1 MANQEQPQEV
11 STQDYLDA
19 IQEAKDSGKAISIN
33 FGDLPK
39 GVVAAAIQTKLHDG
53 LPSDYVDA
61 IGGAASKG
69 KTISLDFGQ
78 IKPAQAPAET
88 SMMDVAK
95 QAGTAAMNEIGAAPR
110 QQLFAP
116 PAEPLQPTSGN
127 PVMGALQ
134 AAGQTLQNPLRV
146 SPTISQPGQ
155 LVGQKVEDAIG
166 PNHPYLGKAA
176 GMVTSALL
184 DPQSYATMGE
194 NGFGLKMGGTK
205 PMPGGPENVL
215 FTPAELSGKTGS
227 STLEAALEKSPT
239 GGPVIDRFRAVRAK
253 NLSDF
258 IDSVQ
263 ERLGTTKSSNVAGDE
278 IKAALIKE
286 QTANKATASD
296 LYSQVPQD
304 VKVPVKEFTTT
315 YNDLMSE
322 LPDSI
327 KNIVKKHVPTEP
339 VNPSPSSA
347 GEFKGVTEAGPN
359 YGVKYSASP
368 DMTPPSVGTPT
379 VRDISL
385 LRTKLGAIQRNGG
398 LDAFYAAKLRNALNA
413 DVQGLG
419 TSGSA
424 LDQMVGKDTANSLRK
439 ATDYYRE
446 MKTLEDAPLVKRLQT
461 AKVSDLPELI
471 FKGGRKEDV
480 LTAKAALGDGFVVAQ
495 RSFFNDLVKA
505 KDIGKT
511 LAKYE
516 PDFLEHALSPD
527 QRQAL
532 KLVDSL
538 KQKAGSAEKV
548 APMNGSTRMNALL
561 ALWHGL
567 STNPVGTAATGLIAP
582 YVGAKTYI
590 NGVNTVLNP
599 ARTGAVAKVSL
610 GSIRDF
616 LSRKGQ

>member
-1 MANQEQPQEV
+1 MAAKFDPKEFEKFKAHAQIDDSKGFDPKEFESFKGAMPQDEQPQ
-11 STQDYLDA
+11 S
-19 IQEAKDSGKAISIN
+19 S
-33 FGDLPK
+33 
-39 GVVAAAIQTKLHDG
+39 
-53 LPSDYVDA
+53 
-61 IGGAASKG
+61 
-69 KTISLDFGQ
+69 
-78 IKPAQAPAET
+78 

-95 QAGTAAMNEIGAAPR
+95 QAGTQALNLFGAAPR
-110 QQLFAP
+110 QQLFAA

-134 AAGQTLQNPLRV
+134 AAGQTLQNPVRI
-146 SPTISQPGQ
+146 SPTLSQPGQ
-155 LVGQKVEDAIG
+155 IAGQKAEDAIG
-166 PNHPYLGKAA
+166 PNHPILGKVANVA
-176 GMVTSALL
+176 TSMAL

-194 NGFGLKMGGTK
+194 NGFNLKMGGTK

-215 FTPAELSGKTGS
+215 FTPAELSGKTGA
-227 STLEAALEKSPT
+227 STLETLLEKSPT

-258 IDSVQ
+258 IDTVQ

-278 IKAALIKE
+278 IKAALVKE

-296 LYSQVPQD
+296 LYNQVPQD
-304 VKVPVKEFTTT
+304 VKVPVKEFTAT

-339 VNPSPSSA
+339 VNPTPSSA
-347 GEFKGVTEAGPN
+347 GEFKGVTDSIQTPPSSRIAPTGGFQELGVVKTPGKVEPN

-368 DMTPPSVGTPT
+368 EMTPPSVGTPT

-424 LDQMVGKDTANSLRK
+424 LDQMVGKDTADSLRK

-505 KDIGKT
+505 KDVGKT

-538 KQKAGSAEKV
+538 KQKAGSAERV
-548 APMNGSTRMNALL
+548 APMNGSSRMNALL

-567 STNPVGTAATGLIAP
+567 STNPMGTVATGLIAP

-590 NGVNTVLNP
+590 NGVNTMLNP

-616 LSRKGQ
+616 LNRRGR